1 MISSVPRTNKTLS
14 YTQSFNQKTNTQFM
28 FIMISSCQKKKHISG
43 QAFKRWLKTVSSAN
57 PRHQR
62 FPLCK
67 CHTHQPSHQTSKA
80 FWWVKRHCPQTWQVF
95 WSGVMKFPYILFW
108 YVFFINESLR
118 SSFRWNSFLWLHVS
132 EIDILGA
139 KSMKSGWLPLYE
151 DEVILFD

>member
-1 MISSVPRTNKTLS
+1 MS
-14 YTQSFNQKTNTQFM
+14 
-28 FIMISSCQKKKHISG
+28 KKKNIFQDKPLNGGWKLWVPLTQDTNGFHFVNAILISQVIKPQRHFG
-43 QAFKRWLKTVSSAN
+43 GLKGTA
-57 PRHQR
+57 PRHDK
-62 FPLCK
+62 F
-67 CHTHQPSHQTSKA
+67 
-80 FWWVKRHCPQTWQVF
+80 F

-151 DEVILFD
+151 DEVILFWLVQPPHAKQNTCTCWCAPGVSLAHV